1 MEWKQVTE
9 VLLPII
15 ATHGVRIFA
24 ALIGFWVAMRLAS
37 VAQHRVTA
45 TLRAR
50 EFDTT
55 LSIFFGNFVRWLL
68 LVVSILAILGVF
80 GVETSSFA
88 AVIGA
93 AGLAAGLA
101 FQGTLSNFS
110 AGVMLLVFRPFKVG
124 DRIEIGDS
132 RGTVAEIGIFAT
144 CLDTTDKRRKIL
156 PNSLV
161 NSAVIENQSYHEIRR
176 VDVTCHFGPSCDPA
190 AIRAMLDRVGQKWHR
205 PAGGRPFE
213 IVVKRLH
220 AHGSEWELRLFAPM
234 REHNDLM
241 YGAQE
246 DVLAGMVADGLP
258 APGVFGDPPMAN
270 RR

>member
-9 VLLPII
+9 VVLPIV
-15 ATHGVRIFA
+15 ATHGIRVIA
-24 ALIGFWVAMRLAS
+24 AMVGFWVAMRLAS
-37 VAQHRVTA
+37 AAQHRVTNA
-45 TLRAR
+45 LRSR

-68 LVVSILAILGVF
+68 MVVSVIAILGVF

-124 DRIEIGDS
+124 DRIEIGPS
-132 RGTVAEIGIFAT
+132 RGTVMEIGIFST
-144 CLDTTDKRRKIL
+144 ILDTTDKRRKIL

-161 NSAVIENQSYHEIRR
+161 NTAVIENHSVHEERR
-176 VDVTCHFGPSCDPA
+176 VDVTCWFA
-190 AIRAMLDRVGQKWHR
+190 AEAPPDKIRALLDRVGAKWNR
-205 PAGGRPFE
+205 PLSGRAHYA
-213 IVVKRLH
+213 VVKRLH
-220 AHGSEWELRLFAPM
+220 PHGSEWELRCYAPM
-234 REHNDLM
+234 REHNDLV
-241 YGAQE
+241 YGMQE
-246 DVLAGMVADGLP
+246 DVLQGMAEAGIS
-258 APGVFGDPPMAN
+258 APGALAELHQM